1 MPSSDAERLGD
12 SVSDP
17 VRRRALDALPL
28 GVVITDPTAADNP
41 IVYANDAFYR
51 LTGYGPDETLGRNCR
66 FLQGPETDSD
76 RVAELRAAVDSE
88 ESASVVL
95 RNYRRDG
102 SVFWNHVEVTPLT
115 DADGAV
121 THFLGVQHD
130 ITDLKRRERE
140 ITERQRRF
148 ETLHGASRD
157 FMDATGPEE
166 VAQITTDAANHILGY
181 AHTTLRLADEADGLL
196 RTVVGAAEAGAP
208 PDCRIDG
215 DTPVA
220 RVYRTG
226 DPLLYDELATATDGN
241 DRDDAQAGMYLPVGE
256 YGVLSVGDPNSGAF
270 DDTDLETAGV
280 LAKLVAGALSRLES
294 ERTIQR
300 RNERL
305 ERFADIVAHDLRNP
319 LGIARG
325 RLELARETHD
335 GDDFAAVARAHDRMS
350 ALIDDL
356 LTLAREGG
364 PVTAADADSLDLGEI
379 VRECWRHVETPNA
392 ELQVADSRAVRAD
405 EARLRRLVENL
416 FRNSV
421 EHGST
426 DNRTESGDSVEH
438 GSTSSRTESDDS
450 VEHGATDNRT
460 ESGDSIEHG
469 STDGRPDADGAT
481 ETAPDTLT
489 VTVGILDDFVRGAT
503 DDASTAASAAGDRCE
518 FGFYVEDDGVGVP
531 VERRERILDDGYS
544 SLPAGTGFGLS
555 IVREIADAHG
565 WTVRVAESAGGGA
578 RFEFRGVEGPHPE
591 PSDP

>member
-66 FLQGPETDSD
+66 FLQGPETDAD

-102 SVFWNHVEVTPLT
+102 STFWNHVEITPLT
-115 DADGAV
+115 DVDGVV

-130 ITDLKRRERE
+130 ITDLKRRERA

-148 ETLHGASRD
+148 ETLHDASRD
-157 FMDATGPEE
+157 LMDATGPEE
-166 VAQITTDAANHILGY
+166 VAEITTDAAKHILEY
-181 AHTTLRLADEADGLL
+181 AHTTLRVADEADGLL
-196 RTVVGAAEAGAP
+196 RTVVDTDEAVAP

-226 DPLLYDELATATDGN
+226 DPLLYDELAEVADGY
-241 DRDDAQAGMYLPVGE
+241 DRDDLQAGMYLPVGE
-256 YGVLSVGDPNSGAF
+256 YGVLSVGDPHPGAF

-335 GDDFAAVARAHDRMS
+335 SDDFAAVARAHDRMS

-364 PVTAADADSLDLGEI
+364 PVTEADADSLDFEEI
-379 VRECWRHVETPNA
+379 VNECWRHVETPNA
-392 ELQVADSRAVRAD
+392 ELHVADSLTVRAD

-426 DNRTESGDSVEH
+426 GNRTESGDSVEH
-438 GSTSSRTESDDS
+438 GSTDDR
-450 VEHGATDNRT
+450 A
-460 ESGDSIEHG
+460 
-469 STDGRPDADGAT
+469 DADAAT
-481 ETAPDTLT
+481 EAAPDTLT
-489 VTVGILDDFVRGAT
+489 VTVGVLDDFVRGAT
-503 DDASTAASAAGDRCE
+503 DDASTAAPVAGDRRHL
-518 FGFYVEDDGVGVP
+518 GFYVEDDGVGVP
-531 VERRERILDDGYS
+531 VGRRERIFEDGYS

-565 WTVRVAESAGGGA
+565 WTVRVTESAGGGV
-578 RFEFRGVEGPHPE
+578 RFEFRGVEGARPGPN
-591 PSDP
+591 DP